1 MNSFNDEDKTI
12 VAIATA
18 LNNSGISI
26 IRISGKDALNII
38 YDIFKPKNVDKD
50 IRKVKSHTIHYGYI
64 VDKFSDKYIV
74 NKNILDDKTVENKII
89 IVDEVLVSVMLGPKS
104 YTAEDVVEINCHGGI
119 KVTKNVLDLCLK
131 AGAVLAEPGEF
142 TKRAFLN
149 GRIDLSQAEAV
160 SDLIN
165 AKNDYAV
172 KSSISQLSGNLQKK
186 VTQLRE
192 IILKDIAFIEAAL
205 DDPEHIEIDGYI
217 ETLKKNML
225 FTFDELTKLY
235 KSSENGRILK
245 EGINTVIVGKPNAG
259 KSSFLN
265 SLVGDDRAIVTEIEG
280 TTRDVLTEEVNLGG
294 ILLNLVDTAGIRET
308 DDIVEKIG
316 VNKAIKYL
324 DEADLVI
331 YIVDASR
338 NLDINDEDIIERI
351 KDKKVITLLNKT
363 DLDTVVSVSDIK
375 KKFNTDIIEISAKEN
390 QGLDEFEKLI
400 EQKFYQGDMTYNDE
414 ICITNIRHKE
424 LIRSAI
430 ESIENVLEGIKA
442 LLPEDLYI
450 IDMMSA
456 YTSLGLIIGVEV
468 EDDLVDKIFK
478 EFCMGK

>member
-64 VDKFSDKYIV
+64 VDKFGDKYIV

-119 KVTKNVLDLCLK
+119 TVTKNVLDLCLK

-186 VTQLRE
+186 VIQLRE

-225 FTFDELTKLY
+225 FAFDELTKLY

-375 KKFNTDIIEISAKEN
+375 KKLNTDIIEISAKEN
-390 QGLDEFEKLI
+390 QGLDEFENLI

-424 LIRSAI
+424 LIKSAI

>member
-1 MNSFNDEDKTI
+1 MNFLDREDNTI

-18 LNNSGISI
+18 LNNAGISI
-26 IRISGKDALNII
+26 IRLSGKDALNII
-38 YDIFKPKNVDKD
+38 YKIFRPKNVDKD
-50 IRKVKSHTIHYGYI
+50 IRKVKTHTIHYGHI
-64 VDKFSDKYIV
+64 VDKFIDKSIV
-74 NKNILDDKTVENKII
+74 NKNNDKKNKIDNKDN
-89 IVDEVLVSVMLGPKS
+89 IVDEVLVSIMLGPKS
-104 YTAEDVVEINCHGGI
+104 YTAEDVVEINCHGGVTI
-119 KVTKNVLDLCLK
+119 TKNVLDLCIK
-131 AGAVLAEPGEF
+131 AGATLAEPGEF

-186 VTQLRE
+186 VIQLRE

-217 ETLKKNML
+217 DVLSKNMS
-225 FTFDELTKLY
+225 FTLDELKKLY
-235 KSSENGRILK
+235 KSAENGRIIK

-265 SLVGDDRAIVTEIEG
+265 TIVGADRAIVTEIEG
-280 TTRDVLTEEVNLGG
+280 TTRDVLTEEINLGG

-308 DDIVEKIG
+308 DDLVEKIG
-316 VNKAIKYL
+316 VDRTKKYL

-338 NLDINDEDIIERI
+338 KLDNNDNDIIERI
-351 KDKKVITLLNKT
+351 KNKNVITLLNKT
-363 DLDTVVSVSDIK
+363 DLDTVVTKADIQNKIKSDIL
-375 KKFNTDIIEISAKEN
+375 EISAKEN
-390 QGLDEFEKLI
+390 QGLDEFEDLI
-400 EQKFYQGDMTYNDE
+400 ERKFYQGDMVYNDE
-414 ICITNIRHKE
+414 VCITNIRHKG
-424 LIRSAI
+424 LIKAALDA
-430 ESIENVLEGIKA
+430 IENVINGISES
-442 LLPEDLYI
+442 LPEDLFI

-456 YTSLGLIIGVEV
+456 YSSLGLIIGAEV

>member
-1 MNSFNDEDKTI
+1 MNFLDREDNTI

-18 LNNSGISI
+18 LNNARISI
-26 IRISGKDALNII
+26 IRLSGKDALNII
-38 YDIFKPKNVDKD
+38 YKIFKPKNVDKD
-50 IRKVKSHTIHYGYI
+50 IRKVKTHTIHYGYI
-64 VDKFSDKYIV
+64 VDKFIDKSNV
-74 NKNILDDKTVENKII
+74 NKNNDDNNTFDSIDN
-89 IVDEVLVSVMLGPKS
+89 IVDEVLVSIMLGPKS
-104 YTAEDVVEINCHGGI
+104 YTAEDVVEINCHGG
-119 KVTKNVLDLCLK
+119 VTITKKVLDLCLK
-131 AGAVLAEPGEF
+131 AGATLAEPGEF

-186 VTQLRE
+186 IIQLRE

-217 ETLKKNML
+217 DVLNNNMI
-225 FTFDELTKLY
+225 FTFDELKKLY
-235 KSSENGRILK
+235 KSAENGRIIK
-245 EGINTVIVGKPNAG
+245 EGVNTVIVGKPNAG

-265 SLVGDDRAIVTEIEG
+265 SIVGADRAIVTEIEG
-280 TTRDVLTEEVNLGG
+280 TTRDVLTEEINLGG

-308 DDIVEKIG
+308 EDLVEKIG
-316 VNKAIKYL
+316 VDKAKKYL

-338 NLDINDEDIIERI
+338 ELDENDNDIIERI
-351 KDKKVITLLNKT
+351 KNKNVITLLNKT
-363 DLDTVVSVSDIK
+363 DLDTVVTKNDIQK
-375 KKFNTDIIEISAKEN
+375 KINCDIIEISAKEN
-390 QGLDEFEKLI
+390 QGLDEFEELI
-400 EQKFYQGDMTYNDE
+400 EQKFYQGDMVYNDE

-424 LIRSAI
+424 LIKAALDA
-430 ESIENVLEGIKA
+430 IENVINGINA
-442 LLPEDLYI
+442 SLPEDLFI

-456 YTSLGLIIGVEV
+456 YSSLGLIIGAEV

>member
-1 MNSFNDEDKTI
+1 MSTDTI
-12 VAIATA
+12 AAIGTA
-18 LNNSGISI
+18 LSNSGISI

-119 KVTKNVLDLCLK
+119 TVTKNVLDLCLK

-186 VTQLRE
+186 VIQLRE

-217 ETLKKNML
+217 ETLKKNIL
-225 FTFDELTKLY
+225 FALDELTKLY

-245 EGINTVIVGKPNAG
+245 EGINTVIVGKP
-259 KSSFLN
+259 S
-265 SLVGDDRAIVTEIEG
+265 
-280 TTRDVLTEEVNLGG
+280 
-294 ILLNLVDTAGIRET
+294 
-308 DDIVEKIG
+308 
-316 VNKAIKYL
+316 
-324 DEADLVI
+324 
-331 YIVDASR
+331 
-338 NLDINDEDIIERI
+338 
-351 KDKKVITLLNKT
+351 
-363 DLDTVVSVSDIK
+363 
-375 KKFNTDIIEISAKEN
+375 
-390 QGLDEFEKLI
+390 
-400 EQKFYQGDMTYNDE
+400 
-414 ICITNIRHKE
+414 
-424 LIRSAI
+424 
-430 ESIENVLEGIKA
+430 
-442 LLPEDLYI
+442 
-450 IDMMSA
+450 
-456 YTSLGLIIGVEV
+456 
-468 EDDLVDKIFK
+468 
-478 EFCMGK
+478 